1 MSLFVILMIMYCLS
15 KILYSMQ
22 SPRLKGLLVAILCT
36 LSYTFSVA
44 QITTVPYF
52 EGFEDPTTY
61 SSWNLDDVR
70 WNIASPANKW
80 FIGTATSFAGS
91 HSMYIS
97 VDGSTTTYSGTG
109 VTRVS
114 KQSFNLPAGSYDL
127 SFAWKCNGDGTDA
140 LYVFW
145 IPESQGL
152 QGSTSELSTANVTS
166 ALEVTVDGAK
176 SKALKNSTTWKI
188 ATATIQSTGVPMKLC
203 FVWSQNGSNEGMPPG
218 CVDNVQIAKPN
229 CKPSNI
235 TAVVQGKDVVV
246 SWSGT
251 ANSYE
256 VEYRPFGSSTST
268 VKRNITGNSVT
279 LPNLGEGVYD
289 IMVRGLCPPDTS
301 MWVVKT
307 NILIYDPLAHCL
319 DFIDLD
325 AAECRYGTFAN
336 PHQTL
341 GKVDYGP
348 NSTQSR
354 HTVNTDP
361 TATDPN
367 TNGGLTTIPPGE
379 VVSIRLGNSDTGA
392 QAESITYN
400 YTVDSGAKQILIL
413 KYAVVLEDPNHGAS
427 EQPKFTLELL
437 DENGRQLDRCGVANF
452 IASASL
458 PGWHREQNNYD
469 VVMWKDWTTTGV
481 NLTPYAANGS
491 KNIKIRL
498 TTYDCSQSGH
508 FGYAYFS
515 LNCADAKIS
524 GISCGAVATASVSAP
539 IGFNYEWTKASDP
552 NTVICTTKELS
563 VTSTD
568 TSLYYCKVIS
578 QDDPT
583 CNFTLEANLLPNY
596 PKARFVPKWTPKD
609 CKNYITF
616 QNSSAIWTDRGETGK
631 KCETTYWDFG
641 NGQKVTGVE
650 SPVVEFPNEGGTFT
664 AKLIVGMSDDQC
676 QDSLLV
682 QYTVP
687 AIKPTNDTILAKICY
702 GQVYLFD
709 GKRLNRTGIY
719 ESRNKNVGGCDS
731 IVVLDL
737 EVVAQLE
744 TEIFDTICA
753 GETYTLNNQT
763 YSKTGT
769 YKATVQT
776 ASGCDSV
783 TIVNLFVY
791 DPVEFNYT
799 VKDEDTGPQT
809 GEIIITDTLTTWTRE
824 VNGVPGGSLDS
835 LVAGVYEV
843 VYINESGCRSKPV
856 RIEVNRQ
863 CLVGNFGA
871 VPKVCAD
878 DSSFQVVFDV
888 VEGAYSSYNLRFDAD
903 AKAAGFTDVDSLP
916 NNGIVEI
923 EVPESVRPNTYKV
936 RVDFVD
942 PTCGEHPEV
951 LEFDILYS
959 SAIMAQKFNDV
970 IALLNSKY
978 NGGYDFV
985 SYQWYKNG
993 QPIVDATHS
1002 YLYIGPEETLNINDS
1017 YSVSVVR
1024 AGETKAIMSCELIP
1038 TTHQDQHPYIKQN
1051 IAGVRQNLPIPPS
1064 SENGEAIWWSVSG
1077 QMIERAPINAYDEY
1091 IITPYQQGV
1100 YILELRY
1107 SDSREL
1113 YKVFVK

>member
-1 MSLFVILMIMYCLS
+1 
-15 KILYSMQ
+15 MQ
-22 SPRLKGLLVAILCT
+22 SPRFKGLLVAVLCT
-36 LSYTFSVA
+36 LSYLITPA

-52 EGFEDPTTY
+52 EGFEDTAHY
-61 SSWNLDDVR
+61 SSWVLDVVNF
-70 WNIASPANKW
+70 NIPNPANKW
-80 FIGTATSFAGS
+80 FIGSGTSFAGRQ
-91 HSMYIS
+91 SMYIS
-97 VDGSTTTYSGTG
+97 IDGTTPNYSGSG
-109 VTRVS
+109 VTRVC
-114 KQSFNLPAGSYDL
+114 KQSFNLPAGTYDL
-127 SFAWKCNGDGTDA
+127 SFAWKCNGDGSDA
-140 LYVFW
+140 LYAFW
-145 IPESQGL
+145 VPESQNLKGA
-152 QGSTSELSTANVTS
+152 TSEISASNITS
-166 ALEVTVDGAK
+166 ALEVYVDGVK
-176 SKALKNSTTWKI
+176 TKALKGSSTWKI
-188 ATATIQSTGVPMKLC
+188 ATAQIQSTGVPMKLC
-203 FVWSQNGSNEGMPPG
+203 FAWSQNGSNETLPPG
-218 CVDNVQIAKPN
+218 CIDNVQIAKQTCRPD
-229 CKPSNI
+229 NI

-246 SWSGT
+246 SWTGT
-251 ANSYE
+251 AASYE
-256 VEYRPFGSSTST
+256 VEYRSFGQTT
-268 VKRNITGNSVT
+268 TTTKKNITGNSVT

-301 MWVVKT
+301 VWVVKT
-307 NILIYDPLAHCL
+307 NILSYDPLAHCL
-319 DFIDLD
+319 DFIDLG
-325 AAECRYGTFAN
+325 AADGRYGTFAN
-336 PHQTL
+336 PHQTS

-348 NSTQSR
+348 NSMQSR
-354 HTVNTDP
+354 HTVNIDP

-367 TNGGLTTIPPGE
+367 TNGMLTTIPPGE
-379 VVSIRLGNSDTGA
+379 VVSIRLGNAQTGA

-458 PGWHREQNNYD
+458 PGWHREVDGSN

-524 GISCGAVATASVSAP
+524 GISCGAIATASVSAP
-539 IGFNYEWTKASDP
+539 IGFDYEWTKASDP

-609 CKNYITF
+609 CKNYVTF

-641 NGQKVTGVE
+641 NGQKLNAVE
-650 SPVVEFPNEGGTFT
+650 SPVIEFPNEGGTYT

-682 QYTVP
+682 TYTVP
-687 AIKPTNDTILAKICY
+687 AIQPTNDTIVAKICY
-702 GQVYLFD
+702 GQVYPFD

-719 ESRNKNVGGCDS
+719 ESRHKNIGGCDS

-744 TEIFDTICA
+744 TEIYDTICP

-763 YSKTGT
+763 YSKTGV

-791 DPVEFNYT
+791 DPLEFKYA

-809 GEIIITDTLTTWTRE
+809 GEIFITDTLDTWTRE
-824 VNGVPGGSLDS
+824 VNGVPGGRLDS
-835 LVAGVYEV
+835 LTAGVYEV
-843 VYINESGCRSKPV
+843 VYINEHDCRSNPV

-863 CLVGNFGA
+863 CLIGNFA
-871 VPKVCAD
+871 TVPTICAD
-878 DSSFQVVFDV
+878 DSAFSVNFDV
-888 VEGAYSSYNLRFDAD
+888 IEGAYSSYNLRFDAD
-903 AKAAGFTDVDSLP
+903 AKAAGFVDVDSMP
-916 NNGIVEI
+916 NNGLIEI
-923 EVPESVRPNTYKV
+923 DVPENVKPNSYKV
-936 RVDFVD
+936 RVDFID

-959 SAIMAQKFNDV
+959 NAIMAQKFNDV
-970 IALLNSKY
+970 IALLNSRY

-993 QPIVDATHS
+993 QPILDATKS
-1002 YLYIGPEETLNINDS
+1002 YLYIGPDETLNINDS

-1024 AGETKAIMSCELIP
+1024 AGETKSIMSCELIP
-1038 TTHQDQHPYIKQN
+1038 TTHQDQHPYIRQN
-1051 IAGVRQNLPIPPS
+1051 ISGVRQNLPIPS
-1064 SENGEAIWWSVSG
+1064 YSEGGEAIWWSISG
-1077 QMIERAPINAYDEY
+1077 QMIEKAVINPYDEY
-1091 IITPYQQGV
+1091 VVTPNQQGV
-1100 YILELRY
+1100 YILELRFG
-1107 SDSREL
+1107 DSREL
-1113 YKVFVK
+1113 YKVFIK

>member
-1 MSLFVILMIMYCLS
+1 
-15 KILYSMQ
+15 MQ
-22 SPRLKGLLVAILCT
+22 SPRFKGLLVAVLCT
-36 LSYTFSVA
+36 LSYLITPA

-52 EGFEDPTTY
+52 EGFEDTAHY
-61 SSWNLDDVR
+61 SSWVLDTALF
-70 WNIASPANKW
+70 NIPNPANKW
-80 FIGTATSFAGS
+80 FIGSGTSFAGRQ
-91 HSMYIS
+91 SMYIS
-97 VDGSTTTYSGTG
+97 IDGTTPNYSGSG
-109 VTRVS
+109 VTRVCQ
-114 KQSFNLPAGSYDL
+114 QSFNLPAGTYDL
-127 SFAWKCNGDGTDA
+127 SFAWKCNGDGSDA
-140 LYVFW
+140 LYAFW
-145 IPESQGL
+145 VPESHNLKGA
-152 QGSTSELSTANVTS
+152 TSEISASNITS
-166 ALEVTVDGAK
+166 ALEVYVDGVK
-176 SKALKNSTTWKI
+176 TKALKGSSTWKI
-188 ATATIQSTGVPMKLC
+188 ATAQIQSTGVPMKLC
-203 FVWSQNGSNEGMPPG
+203 FAWSQNGSNETLPPG
-218 CVDNVQIAKPN
+218 CIDNVQIAKQTCRPD
-229 CKPSNI
+229 NI

-246 SWSGT
+246 SWTGT
-251 ANSYE
+251 AASYE
-256 VEYRPFGSSTST
+256 VEYRSFGQTT
-268 VKRNITGNSVT
+268 TTTKKNITGNSVT

-301 MWVVKT
+301 VWVVKT

-325 AAECRYGTFAN
+325 AADCRYGTFAN
-336 PHQTL
+336 PHQTS

-348 NSTQSR
+348 NSMQSR
-354 HTVNTDP
+354 HTVNIDP

-367 TNGGLTTIPPGE
+367 TNGMLTTIPPGE
-379 VVSIRLGNSDTGA
+379 VVSIRLGNAQTGA

-458 PGWHREQNNYD
+458 PGWHREVDGSN

-524 GISCGAVATASVSAP
+524 GISCGAIATASVSAP
-539 IGFNYEWTKASDP
+539 IGFDYEWTKASDP

-609 CKNYITF
+609 CKNYVTF

-641 NGQKVTGVE
+641 NGQKLNAVE
-650 SPVVEFPNEGGTFT
+650 SPVIEFPNEGGTYT

-682 QYTVP
+682 TYTVP
-687 AIKPTNDTILAKICY
+687 AIQPTNDTIVAKICY
-702 GQVYLFD
+702 GQVYPFD

-719 ESRNKNVGGCDS
+719 ESRHKNIGGCDS

-744 TEIFDTICA
+744 TEIYDTICP

-763 YSKTGT
+763 YSKTGV

-791 DPVEFNYT
+791 DPLEFKYA

-809 GEIIITDTLTTWTRE
+809 GEIFITDTLDTWTRE
-824 VNGVPGGSLDS
+824 VNGVPGGRLDS
-835 LVAGVYEV
+835 LTAGVYEV
-843 VYINESGCRSKPV
+843 VYINEHDCRSNPV

-863 CLVGNFGA
+863 CLIGSFA
-871 VPKVCAD
+871 TVPTICAD
-878 DSSFQVVFDV
+878 DSAFSVNFDV
-888 VEGAYSSYNLRFDAD
+888 IEGAYSSYNLRFDAD
-903 AKAAGFTDVDSLP
+903 AKAAGFVDVDSMP
-916 NNGIVEI
+916 NNGLIEI
-923 EVPESVRPNTYKV
+923 DVPENVKPNSYKV
-936 RVDFVD
+936 RVDFID

-959 SAIMAQKFNDV
+959 NAIMAQKFNDV
-970 IALLNSKY
+970 IALLNSRY

-993 QPIVDATHS
+993 QPILDATKS
-1002 YLYIGPEETLNINDS
+1002 YLYIGPDETLNINDS

-1024 AGETKAIMSCELIP
+1024 AGETKSIMSCELIP
-1038 TTHQDQHPYIKQN
+1038 TTHQDQHPYIRQN
-1051 IAGVRQNLPIPPS
+1051 ISGVRQNLPIPS
-1064 SENGEAIWWSVSG
+1064 YSEGGEAIWWSISG
-1077 QMIERAPINAYDEY
+1077 QMIEKAVINPYDEY
-1091 IITPYQQGV
+1091 VVTPNQQGV
-1100 YILELRY
+1100 YILELRFG
-1107 SDSREL
+1107 DSREL
-1113 YKVFVK
+1113 YKVFIK

>member
-1 MSLFVILMIMYCLS
+1 
-15 KILYSMQ
+15 MQ
-22 SPRLKGLLVAILCT
+22 SPRFKGLLVAVLCT
-36 LSYTFSVA
+36 LTYLITPA

-52 EGFEDPTTY
+52 EGFEDTAHY
-61 SSWNLDDVR
+61 SSWVLDTVKF
-70 WNIASPANKW
+70 NIPNPANKW
-80 FIGTATSFAGS
+80 FIGSGTSFAGRQ
-91 HSMYIS
+91 SMYIS
-97 VDGSTTTYSGTG
+97 IDGTTPNYSGSG
-109 VTRVS
+109 VTRVCQ
-114 KQSFNLPAGSYDL
+114 QSFNLPAGTYDL
-127 SFAWKCNGDGTDA
+127 SFAWKCNGDGSDA
-140 LYVFW
+140 LYAFW
-145 IPESQGL
+145 VPESQNLTGA
-152 QGSTSELSTANVTS
+152 TSEISASYITS
-166 ALEVTVDGAK
+166 ALEVYVDGVK
-176 SKALKNSTTWKI
+176 TKALKGSSTWKI
-188 ATATIQSTGVPMKLC
+188 ATAQIQSTGVPMNLC
-203 FVWSQNGSNEGMPPG
+203 FAWSQNGRNETLPPG
-218 CVDNVQIAKPN
+218 CIDNVQIAKQTCRPD
-229 CKPSNI
+229 NI

-246 SWSGT
+246 SWTGT
-251 ANSYE
+251 AASYE
-256 VEYRPFGSSTST
+256 VEYRSFGQTT
-268 VKRNITGNSVT
+268 TTTKKNITGNSVT

-301 MWVVKT
+301 VWVVKT

-325 AAECRYGTFAN
+325 AADCRYGTFAN
-336 PHQTL
+336 PHQTS

-348 NSTQSR
+348 NSMQSR
-354 HTVNTDP
+354 HTVNIDP

-367 TNGGLTTIPPGE
+367 TNGMLTTIPPGE
-379 VVSIRLGNSDTGA
+379 VVSIRLGNAQTGA

-413 KYAVVLEDPNHGAS
+413 KYAVVLEDPNHGSS

-458 PGWHREQNNYD
+458 PGWHREVDGSN

-524 GISCGAVATASVSAP
+524 GISCGAIATASVSAP
-539 IGFNYEWTKASDP
+539 IGFDYEWTKASDP

-609 CKNYITF
+609 CKNYVTF

-641 NGQKVTGVE
+641 NGQKLNAVE
-650 SPVVEFPNEGGTFT
+650 SPVIEFPNEGGTYT

-682 QYTVP
+682 TYTVP
-687 AIKPTNDTILAKICY
+687 AIQPTNDTIVAKICY
-702 GQVYLFD
+702 GQVYPFD

-719 ESRNKNVGGCDS
+719 ESRHKNIGGCDS

-744 TEIFDTICA
+744 TEIYDTICP

-763 YSKTGT
+763 YSKTGV

-791 DPVEFNYT
+791 DPLEFKYA

-809 GEIIITDTLTTWTRE
+809 GEIFITDTLDTWTRE
-824 VNGVPGGSLDS
+824 VNGVPGGRLDS
-835 LVAGVYEV
+835 LTAGVYEV
-843 VYINESGCRSKPV
+843 VYINEHDCRSNPV

-863 CLVGNFGA
+863 CLIGNFA
-871 VPKVCAD
+871 TVPTICAD
-878 DSSFQVVFDV
+878 DSAFSVNFDV
-888 VEGAYSSYNLRFDAD
+888 IEGAYSSYNLRFDAD
-903 AKAAGFTDVDSLP
+903 AKAAGFVDVDSMP
-916 NNGIVEI
+916 NNGLIEI
-923 EVPESVRPNTYKV
+923 DVPENVKPNSYKV
-936 RVDFVD
+936 RVDFID

-959 SAIMAQKFNDV
+959 NAIMAQKFNDV
-970 IALLNSKY
+970 IALLNSRY

-993 QPIVDATHS
+993 QPILDATKS
-1002 YLYIGPEETLNINDS
+1002 YLYIGPDETLNINDS

-1024 AGETKAIMSCELIP
+1024 AGETKSIMSCELIP
-1038 TTHQDQHPYIKQN
+1038 TTHQDQHPYIRQN
-1051 IAGVRQNLPIPPS
+1051 ISGVRQNLPIPS
-1064 SENGEAIWWSVSG
+1064 YSEGGEAIWWSISG
-1077 QMIERAPINAYDEY
+1077 QMIEKAVINPYDEY
-1091 IITPYQQGV
+1091 VVTPNQQGV
-1100 YILELRY
+1100 YILELRFG
-1107 SDSREL
+1107 DSREL
-1113 YKVFVK
+1113 YKVFIK

>member
-1 MSLFVILMIMYCLS
+1 
-15 KILYSMQ
+15 MQ
-22 SPRLKGLLVAILCT
+22 SPRFKGLLVAVLCT
-36 LSYTFSVA
+36 LTYLITPA

-52 EGFEDPTTY
+52 EGFEDTAHY
-61 SSWNLDDVR
+61 SSWVLDTVKF
-70 WNIASPANKW
+70 NIPNPANKW
-80 FIGTATSFAGS
+80 FIGSGTSFAGRQ
-91 HSMYIS
+91 SMYIS
-97 VDGSTTTYSGTG
+97 IDGTTPNYSGSG
-109 VTRVS
+109 VTRVCQ
-114 KQSFNLPAGSYDL
+114 QSFNLPAGTYDL
-127 SFAWKCNGDGTDA
+127 SFAWKCNGDGSDA
-140 LYVFW
+140 LYAFW
-145 IPESQGL
+145 VPESQNLTGA
-152 QGSTSELSTANVTS
+152 TSEISASYITS
-166 ALEVTVDGAK
+166 ALEVYVDGVK
-176 SKALKNSTTWKI
+176 TKALKGSSTWKI
-188 ATATIQSTGVPMKLC
+188 ATAQIQSTGVPMNLC
-203 FVWSQNGSNEGMPPG
+203 FAWSQNGRNETLPPG
-218 CVDNVQIAKPN
+218 CIDNVQIAKQTCRPD
-229 CKPSNI
+229 NI

-246 SWSGT
+246 SWTGT
-251 ANSYE
+251 AASYE
-256 VEYRPFGSSTST
+256 VEYRSFGQTT
-268 VKRNITGNSVT
+268 TTTKKNITGNSVT

-301 MWVVKT
+301 VWVVKT

-325 AAECRYGTFAN
+325 AADCRYGTFAN
-336 PHQTL
+336 PHQTS
-341 GKVDYGP
+341 GKVNYGP
-348 NSTQSR
+348 NSMQSR
-354 HTVNTDP
+354 HTVNIDP

-367 TNGGLTTIPPGE
+367 TNGMLTTIPPGE
-379 VVSIRLGNSDTGA
+379 VVSIRLGNAQTGA

-413 KYAVVLEDPNHGAS
+413 KYAVVLEDPNHGSS

-458 PGWHREQNNYD
+458 PGWHREVDGSN

-524 GISCGAVATASVSAP
+524 GISCGAIATASVSAP
-539 IGFNYEWTKASDP
+539 IGFDYEWTKASDP

-609 CKNYITF
+609 CKNYVTF

-641 NGQKVTGVE
+641 NGQKLNAVE
-650 SPVVEFPNEGGTFT
+650 SPVIEFPNEGGTYT

-682 QYTVP
+682 TYTVP
-687 AIKPTNDTILAKICY
+687 AIQPTNDTIVAKICY
-702 GQVYLFD
+702 GQVYPFD

-719 ESRNKNVGGCDS
+719 ESRHKNIGGCDS

-744 TEIFDTICA
+744 TEIYDTICP

-763 YSKTGT
+763 YSKTGV

-791 DPVEFNYT
+791 DPLEFKYA

-809 GEIIITDTLTTWTRE
+809 GEIFITDTLDTWTRE
-824 VNGVPGGSLDS
+824 VNGVPGGRLDS
-835 LVAGVYEV
+835 LTAGVYEV
-843 VYINESGCRSKPV
+843 VYINEHDCRSNPV

-863 CLVGNFGA
+863 CLIGNFA
-871 VPKVCAD
+871 TVPTICAD
-878 DSSFQVVFDV
+878 DSAFSVNFDV
-888 VEGAYSSYNLRFDAD
+888 IEGAYSSYNLRFDAD
-903 AKAAGFTDVDSLP
+903 AKAAGFVDVDSMP
-916 NNGIVEI
+916 NNGLIEI
-923 EVPESVRPNTYKV
+923 DVPENVKPNSYKV
-936 RVDFVD
+936 RVDFID

-959 SAIMAQKFNDV
+959 NAIMAQKFNDV
-970 IALLNSKY
+970 IALLNSRY

-993 QPIVDATHS
+993 QPILDATKS
-1002 YLYIGPEETLNINDS
+1002 YLYIGPDETLNINDS

-1024 AGETKAIMSCELIP
+1024 AGETKSIMSCELIP
-1038 TTHQDQHPYIKQN
+1038 TTHQDQHPYIRQN
-1051 IAGVRQNLPIPPS
+1051 ISGVRQNLPIPS
-1064 SENGEAIWWSVSG
+1064 YSEGGEAIWWSISG
-1077 QMIERAPINAYDEY
+1077 QMIEKAVINPYDEY
-1091 IITPYQQGV
+1091 VVTPNQQGV
-1100 YILELRY
+1100 YILELRFG
-1107 SDSREL
+1107 DSREL
-1113 YKVFVK
+1113 YKVFIK

>member
-1 MSLFVILMIMYCLS
+1 
-15 KILYSMQ
+15 MQ
-22 SPRLKGLLVAILCT
+22 SPRFKGLLVAVLCT
-36 LSYTFSVA
+36 LTYLITPA

-52 EGFEDPTTY
+52 EGFEDTAHY
-61 SSWNLDDVR
+61 SSWVLDVVNF
-70 WNIASPANKW
+70 NIPNPANKW
-80 FIGTATSFAGS
+80 FIGSGTSFAGRQ
-91 HSMYIS
+91 SMYIS
-97 VDGSTTTYSGTG
+97 IDGTTPNYSGSG
-109 VTRVS
+109 VTRIC
-114 KQSFNLPAGSYDL
+114 KQSFNLPAGTYDL
-127 SFAWKCNGDGTDA
+127 SFAWKCNGDGSDA
-140 LYVFW
+140 LYAFW
-145 IPESQGL
+145 VPESQNLKGA
-152 QGSTSELSTANVTS
+152 TSEISASNITS
-166 ALEVTVDGAK
+166 ALEVYVDGVK
-176 SKALKNSTTWKI
+176 TKALKGSSTWKI
-188 ATATIQSTGVPMKLC
+188 ATAQIQSTGVPMKLC
-203 FVWSQNGSNEGMPPG
+203 FAWSQNGSNETLPPG
-218 CVDNVQIAKPN
+218 CIDNVQIAKQTCRPD
-229 CKPSNI
+229 NI

-246 SWSGT
+246 SWTGT
-251 ANSYE
+251 AASYE
-256 VEYRPFGSSTST
+256 VEYRSFGQTT
-268 VKRNITGNSVT
+268 TTTKKNITGNSVT

-301 MWVVKT
+301 VWVVKT

-325 AAECRYGTFAN
+325 AADCRYGTFAN
-336 PHQTL
+336 PHQTS

-348 NSTQSR
+348 NSMQSR
-354 HTVNTDP
+354 HTVNIDP

-367 TNGGLTTIPPGE
+367 TNGMLTTIPPGE
-379 VVSIRLGNSDTGA
+379 VVSIRLGNAQTGA

-413 KYAVVLEDPNHGAS
+413 KYAVVLEDPSHGAS

-458 PGWHREQNNYD
+458 PGWHREVDGYN

-524 GISCGAVATASVSAP
+524 GISCGAIATASVSAP
-539 IGFNYEWTKASDP
+539 IGFDYEWTKASDP

-609 CKNYITF
+609 CKNYVTF

-641 NGQKVTGVE
+641 NGQKLNAVE
-650 SPVVEFPNEGGTFT
+650 SPVIEFPNEGGTYT

-682 QYTVP
+682 TYTVP
-687 AIKPTNDTILAKICY
+687 AIQPTNDTIVAKICY
-702 GQVYLFD
+702 GQVYPFG

-719 ESRNKNVGGCDS
+719 EDRNKNIGGCDS

-744 TEIFDTICA
+744 TEIYDTICP

-763 YSKTGT
+763 YSKTGV

-791 DPVEFNYT
+791 DPLEFKYA

-809 GEIIITDTLTTWTRE
+809 GEIFITDTLDTWTRE
-824 VNGVPGGSLDS
+824 VNGVLGGRLDS
-835 LVAGVYEV
+835 LTAGVYEV
-843 VYINESGCRSKPV
+843 VYINEHDCRSNPV

-863 CLVGNFGA
+863 CLIGNFAA
-871 VPKVCAD
+871 VPTICAD
-878 DSSFQVVFDV
+878 DSAFSVNFDV
-888 VEGAYSSYNLRFDAD
+888 IEGAYSTYNLRFDAD
-903 AKAAGFTDVDSLP
+903 AKAAGFVDVDSMP
-916 NNGIVEI
+916 NNGLIEI
-923 EVPESVRPNTYKV
+923 DVPENVKPNSYKV
-936 RVDFVD
+936 RVDFID

-959 SAIMAQKFNDV
+959 NAIMAQKFNDV
-970 IALLNSKY
+970 IALLNSRY

-993 QPIVDATHS
+993 QPILDATKS
-1002 YLYIGPEETLNINDS
+1002 YLYIGPEETLSINDS

-1024 AGETKAIMSCELIP
+1024 AGETKSIMSCELIP
-1038 TTHQDQHPYIKQN
+1038 TTHQDQHPYIRQN
-1051 IAGVRQNLPIPPS
+1051 ISGVRQNLPIPS
-1064 SENGEAIWWSVSG
+1064 YSEGGEAIWWSISG
-1077 QMIERAPINAYDEY
+1077 QMIEKAVINPYDEY
-1091 IITPYQQGV
+1091 VVTPYQQGV
-1100 YILELRY
+1100 YILELRFG
-1107 SDSREL
+1107 DSREL
-1113 YKVFVK
+1113 YKVFIK